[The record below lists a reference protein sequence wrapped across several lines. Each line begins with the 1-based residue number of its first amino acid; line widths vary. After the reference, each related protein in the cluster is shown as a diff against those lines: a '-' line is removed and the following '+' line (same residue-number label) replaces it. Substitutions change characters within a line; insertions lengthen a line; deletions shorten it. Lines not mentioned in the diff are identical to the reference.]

1 MKVKIFSSP
10 DPRLLEKEI
19 NEWLENNSWISLIN
33 ITQSSA
39 TSTVVSIWYKEPDVP
54 ILG

>member
-10 DPRLLEKEI
+10 NSRLLENEI
-19 NEWLENNSWISLIN
+19 NEWLENNSWVSLIN

-39 TSTVVSIWYKEPDVP
+39 TSTVVSLWYKEPDVP